1 MILSSKVRLIAALS
15 VILVIAFVS
24 ISIINYRTT
33 RYAVRKEIVFSSL
46 PLLRENIYSEIQR
59 DFIPSIN
66 RASLMANNT
75 FLKDWTLN
83 GEENAAEAID
93 YLREIQSKYNYF
105 STFFVSDQ
113 SKKYYHYSG
122 VLKEVSRDDAHD
134 SWYFNFKESG
144 REFDLDVDTN
154 EAADNL
160 LTIFINYRVEDAQ
173 GNFLGV
179 TGVGIKMNNFTSTL
193 RAKQEKYDRTIFLI
207 DETGT
212 VQAHPDNNLVG
223 TISLR
228 DKPGIRQIADK
239 ILTKNEEPVNE
250 SYHYNNDTM
259 LVTSRYMPNIEWY
272 LIVEQDESEA
282 LASARSNFIRT
293 IFIGLATSIIIIV
306 ILIITIN
313 HFQTRLERLAV
324 TDELTNTANRR
335 EFHTQLE
342 RRLARYDRFKTP
354 VSIIILD
361 LDHFKE
367 INDRRGHL
375 QGDKVLKE
383 CANILQENIRP
394 IDLLARWG
402 GDEFV
407 MLLECPLDEARQSAE
422 RLRAHLKAAVIKVS
436 MGITEY
442 LGSETIDSFIAR
454 ADSALYKSKQAGRDR
469 ISIQPA

>member
-1 MILSSKVRLIAALS
+1 MILSSKVRLIIALS

-33 RYAVRKEIVFSSL
+33 RYAVRQEIVFSSL

-59 DFIPSIN
+59 DFIPSMN

-75 FLKDWTLN
+75 FLENWTLS
-83 GEENAAEAID
+83 GEKNVAEVIHF
-93 YLREIQSKYNYF
+93 LREIQSKYDYF
-105 STFFVSDQ
+105 STFFISEHT
-113 SKKYYHYSG
+113 KKYYHYTG
-122 VLKEVSRDDAHD
+122 VLKRVSRDDAHD
-134 SWYFNFKESG
+134 SWYFNFKESES
-144 REFDLDVDTN
+144 EFDLDVDTN

-173 GNFLGV
+173 GTFLGV
-179 TGVGIKMNNFTSTL
+179 TGVGIKMNNFTATL
-193 RAKQEKYDRTIFLI
+193 KEKQKKYNRTIFLV
-207 DETGT
+207 DEHGT
-212 VQAHPDNNLVG
+212 IQAHPNKDLVG
-223 TISLR
+223 TLSLHE
-228 DKPGIRQIADK
+228 KPGIRQIADS
-239 ILTKNEEPVNE
+239 ILTKSEEPVNE
-250 SYHYNNDTM
+250 SYNYHNDTM
-259 LVTSRYMPNIEWY
+259 LVTSRYMPNIDWY

-282 LASARSNFIRT
+282 LASARRNFIRT
-293 IFIGLATSIIIIV
+293 IFAGLATSIVIIL

-367 INDRRGHL
+367 INDHRGHL

-383 CANILQENIRP
+383 CASILQENIRP

-407 MLLECPLDEARQSAE
+407 MLLECPLEEARQSAE
-422 RLRAHLKAAVIKVS
+422 RLRTHLKEADIQVS

-442 LGSETIDSFIAR
+442 TGSENIDSFIAR
-454 ADSALYKSKQAGRDR
+454 ADGALYKSKQDGRDR
-469 ISIQPA
+469 ISIEPA